1 MASGIFHTKP
11 FYALVQ
17 SDRHDMTLLTLVL
30 HIGCMKICNYIKG
43 PAFCALLI
51 STFHFSF
58 LATQNMVYCKYFNV
72 LVSLLLNKQV
82 TSRIFY
88 RGTMGIFY
96 FIIIFSISNSLNL
109 NSYEYKTSMT
119 LKLHKTDLVL

>member
-82 TSRIFY
+82 TSRIFLPRFY
-88 RGTMGIFY
+88 ENNGNILFYNNIFN
-96 FIIIFSISNSLNL
+96 FKI
-109 NSYEYKTSMT
+109 T
-119 LKLHKTDLVL
+119 